1 MGHIELKDNAQLL
14 LVAPA
19 TANIIGKFA
28 NGIADDLLS
37 TTFLSVNCPVVIAP
51 AMNPNMWNHK
61 AVQENITKLKKWGA
75 IIVEPETGLVA
86 CGDEG
91 QGRLA
96 SIESIYNIAI
106 NAIRK

>member
-1 MGHIELKDNAQLL
+1 
-14 LVAPA
+14 
-19 TANIIGKFA
+19 
-28 NGIADDLLS
+28 
-37 TTFLSVNCPVVIAP
+37 
-51 AMNPNMWNHK
+51 
-61 AVQENITKLKKWGA
+61 
-75 IIVEPETGLVA
+75 LVA